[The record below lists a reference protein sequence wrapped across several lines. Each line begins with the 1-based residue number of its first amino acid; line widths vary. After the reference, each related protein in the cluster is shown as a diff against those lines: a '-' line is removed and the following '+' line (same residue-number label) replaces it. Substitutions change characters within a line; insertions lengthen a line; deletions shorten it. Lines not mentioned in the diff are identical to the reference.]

1 MSDATRDLYF
11 ERNNLEMAYMQSQ
24 AIHDSWLEIWGNELD
39 YVQAHGAFGTEM
51 TEAFELRRTLMSV
64 TTDPDVAH
72 RFAGTNGRVFEAYIP
87 RSQLIEQI
95 LDSAGE
101 SEYLIRFGSG
111 GFQ

>member
-1 MSDATRDLYF
+1 MSDATRNLYF
-11 ERNNLEMAYMQSQ
+11 ETGNLEMAYMQSG
-24 AIHDSWLEIWGNELD
+24 AIHDSWLDIWGNEMD

-51 TEAFELRRTLMSV
+51 SEAFDLRRTLMSV
-64 TTDPDVAH
+64 TTDPDVAR

-87 RSQLIEQI
+87 RSQLIEQT
-95 LDSAGE
+95 LGGAGE